1 MMRAASFSGCATCV
15 KKSICVIFAPDRRAF
30 LCWALMLGLV
40 PPERVVE
47 RVVAELEEREP

>member
-1 MMRAASFSGCATCV
+1 MTTTPNVPVDQRDDEE
-15 KKSICVIFAPDRRAF
+15 PEHHNDRRAF

-47 RVVAELEEREP
+47 RVVAELEERES